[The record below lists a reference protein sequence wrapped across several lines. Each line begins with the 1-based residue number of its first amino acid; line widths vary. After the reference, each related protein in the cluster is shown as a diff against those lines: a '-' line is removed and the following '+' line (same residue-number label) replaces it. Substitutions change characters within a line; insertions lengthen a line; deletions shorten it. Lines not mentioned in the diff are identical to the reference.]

1 MQPNSIKLMK
11 LETSEN
17 AEYPLESKVSSG
29 LMWKF
34 TEPVVGEQFKV
45 HYSKLYHHFHT
56 STVTEILEKTSSN
69 IKFKTKNSIYNILI
83 Q

>member
-1 MQPNSIKLMK
+1 MK
-11 LETSEN
+11 LETLEN
-17 AEYPLESKVSSG
+17 AEYPQEEKYPSGSEVSSG

-45 HYSKLYHHFHT
+45 HYGKLYHHFHT